1 MMFFWVHVSATLTS
15 LYDDFNTFLPS
26 VNLTTFDGF
35 VAEGSLTSTVVEKCK
50 RFRDKALTHLR
61 EQDDEFLYYIIS
73 LMDGCVQHSKKGK
86 KQKYEARLQIFSGD
100 ISNSVEKSKKR
111 GAAEMVKIKE
121 EFYPVMINEFKPE
134 LIKMIAEKNAKED
147 KKLLAII
154 NKLQSAVEGGQ
165 SIPGSL
171 MLTEFWATLRQLPSQ
186 KFKNINDAVKKLNK
200 MKPVVEAA
208 LDKSKL
214 LSEKTRGSKKKRS
227 FTIEVTDNTGYY
239 GSVFTL
245 NRDTSEFC
253 NADLLDLLMHEATP
267 GHHTERV
274 CGWCGTKKKKEREF
288 MKNIKLGRAVTNA
301 FREGWAH
308 YVERFI
314 LDEPMFEQEYVAV
327 LGRRDFLF
335 QKLGTYQWLLFRAAR
350 LIVDPVLNVVDED
363 EFAIGVMLDSGIS
376 RSFAETQVKRYRTE
390 KPGQA
395 VTYWNGAAKIHALR
409 KAWVAGSYGDMSQ
422 FHERILGCYGM
433 ISALES
439 CTGIQIL
446 EEDRPDGVAS
456 LTGPSLTTM
465 ITLILGIVVF
475 VLLMLVLRQ
484 CQLRLKKKNPDKPAG
499 TRESLMAS
507 LATFLK
513 IAPKSP
519 PTMSDNSLKKFAPQ
533 CPPTMPANNVGQTQ
547 YPLIRKEIK
556 RVSHPPMALNV
567 SKETPM
573 KNPTKQDNN
582 NLNAMKKAT
591 VLKKKKKK
599 KASSLPKQ

>member
-1 MMFFWVHVSATLTS
+1 
-15 LYDDFNTFLPS
+15 

-35 VAEGSLTSTVVEKCK
+35 IAEGSLTSTVVEKCK
-50 RFRDKALTHLR
+50 SFRDRALTHLR
-61 EQDDEFLYYIIS
+61 EQDDEFLYYIVS
-73 LMDGCVQHSKKGK
+73 LMDACVQHSQKGK

-165 SIPGSL
+165 SVPGSL
-171 MLTEFWATLRQLPSQ
+171 MLTDFWATLRQLPSQ

-227 FTIEVTDNTGYY
+227 FTIEVTDSTGYHD
-239 GSVFTL
+239 SVFTL
-245 NRDTSEFC
+245 NRETSEFC

-274 CGWCGTKKKKEREF
+274 CGWCGSRRTKKKEPEF
-288 MKNIKLGRAVTNA
+288 MKNLKLGRAFNNA
-301 FREGWAH
+301 FVEGWAH

-314 LDEPMFEQEYVAV
+314 LDEPMFEQEYVAA

-409 KAWVAGSYGDMSQ
+409 RVWVAGSYGDISQ
-422 FHERILGCYGM
+422 FHERILGCHGM

-446 EEDRPDGVAS
+446 EDRPDGVE
-456 LTGPSLTTM
+456 TTM
-465 ITLILGIVVF
+465 ITLIGIVVF
-475 VLLMLVLRQ
+475 VLLMLLLRQ
-484 CQLRLKKKNPDKPAG
+484 CRLMHKKKMG

-507 LATFLK
+507 LASFLK
-513 IAPKSP
+513 ISAPESP
-519 PTMSDNSLKKFAPQ
+519 PTMSVNSLKKSAPQ
-533 CPPTMPANNVGQTQ
+533 GPSGNNLKKSAPQGPSVDNLKKSAPTCPQTMPANNVGQTQ
-547 YPLIRKEIK
+547 YPNIRKEIK
-556 RVSHPPMALNV
+556 RVNHPPMKDMKHVALNV

-582 NLNAMKKAT
+582 LNAMKKAT
-591 VLKKKKKK
+591 VLKKKK
-599 KASSLPKQ
+599 ASSPSSLPKQ